1 MQAMMYGLGVLAL
14 SFLLGQFLGETL
26 GAWLGVEAN
35 IGGVGFAMLLLI
47 FSKHYFEKNIKTNN
61 NFSSGIEFWNQL
73 YVPVVIAMSAS
84 QNVRLAVSSGFLA
97 ILAGLLPTVFA
108 FFGLPFLLKAFK
120 AKP

>member
-1 MQAMMYGLGVLAL
+1 MQAMMYGLGVLAF

-61 NFSSGIEFWNQL
+61 NFSYGIEFWNQL

-108 FFGLPFLLKAFK
+108 FVGLPFLLKAFK

>member
-1 MQAMMYGLGVLAL
+1 MQAMMYGLGVLAF
-14 SFLLGQFLGETL
+14 SFLFGQFLGETL

-47 FSKHYFEKNIKTNN
+47 FSRYYLEKNVKTNN
-61 NFSSGIEFWNQL
+61 NFSFGIEFWNQL

-108 FFGLPFLLKAFK
+108 FVGLPFLLKAFK

>member
-1 MQAMMYGLGVLAL
+1 MMYGLGMLAF

-26 GAWLGVEAN
+26 GVWLGVEAN

-47 FSKHYFEKNIKTNN
+47 LAKGVLEKNRAMG
-61 NFSSGIEFWNQL
+61 SDWASGIEFWNQL

-97 ILAGLLPTVFA
+97 ILAGLLPTVLA
-108 FFGLPFLLKAFK
+108 FFGLPVLLRTFK
-120 AKP
+120 A

>member
-1 MQAMMYGLGVLAL
+1 MQAMMYGLGVLAF
-14 SFLLGQFLGETL
+14 SFLFGQFLGETL

-47 FSKHYFEKNIKTNN
+47 FSRYYLEKNAKTNN

-108 FFGLPFLLKAFK
+108 FVGLPFLLKAFK

>member
-1 MQAMMYGLGVLAL
+1 MMYGLGVLAF
-14 SFLLGQFLGETL
+14 SFLFGQFLGETL

-47 FSKHYFEKNIKTNN
+47 FSRYYLEKNVKTNN
-61 NFSSGIEFWNQL
+61 NFSFGIEFWNQL

-108 FFGLPFLLKAFK
+108 FVGLPFLLKAFK

>member
-1 MQAMMYGLGVLAL
+1 MQAMMYGLGMLAF

-26 GAWLGVEAN
+26 GVWLGVEAN

-47 FSKHYFEKNIKTNN
+47 LAKDFLEKNKAMD
-61 NFSSGIEFWNQL
+61 SHWASGIEFWNQL

-97 ILAGLLPTVFA
+97 ILAGLLPTVLA
-108 FFGLPFLLKAFK
+108 FFGLPVLLRTFK
-120 AKP
+120 A